1 MIRLSPS
8 LLSLDFYRAKE
19 ILPQIQEFS
28 PYLHFDVMDG
38 HFVPNLALGECIVR
52 SLRPHLKDTVFD
64 VHLMVED
71 PGFFLEPFAAAGA
84 DIFTFHLEAE
94 KQPRELIS
102 RIHALGLRAGIS
114 IKPNTDVAL
123 LLPYLDE
130 VDLVLVM
137 TVEPGFG
144 GQGLLSHCLEKI
156 PVLREEIDKRGR
168 EIDLEVDGG
177 VKFSNVAKITRL
189 GADLIVA
196 GSAIFSADDPGR
208 AAKELLEEAL
218 RGAKQQA

>member
-19 ILPQIQEFS
+19 QIDEIKNFA

-38 HFVPNLALGECIVR
+38 HFVPNLALGECIVK
-52 SLRPHLKDTVFD
+52 SLRPHLANTVFD

-71 PGFFLEPFAAAGA
+71 PEFFLEPFANAGA
-84 DIFTFHLEAE
+84 DILTFHVEAV
-94 KQPRELIS
+94 QNARELIG
-102 RIHALGLRAGIS
+102 RIHALGLKAGIS
-114 IKPNTDVAL
+114 LKPKTPADEI
-123 LLPYLDE
+123 LPYLDE

-144 GQGLLSHCLEKI
+144 GQALIPDCLDKI
-156 PVLREEIDKRGR
+156 AVLREEIDKTGR
-168 EIDLEVDGG
+168 RIDLEVDGG
-177 VKFSNVAKITRL
+177 VKADNVAEVTRR

-196 GSAIFSADDPGR
+196 GSAVFGESDPSL
-208 AAKELLEEAL
+208 AAKELLTAAR
-218 RGAKQQA
+218 RGANER

>member
-19 ILPQIQEFS
+19 QIEQIKNFA

-38 HFVPNLALGECIVR
+38 HFVPNLALGECIVK

-71 PGFFLEPFAAAGA
+71 PEFFLEPFANAGA
-84 DIFTFHLEAE
+84 DIFTFHVEAV
-94 KQPRELIS
+94 RDARALIE

-114 IKPNTDVAL
+114 LKPKTPVDAI
-123 LLPYLDE
+123 LPYLDE

-144 GQGLLSHCLEKI
+144 GQALIPECLEKI
-156 PVLREEIDKRGR
+156 TVLREEIDKTGR
-168 EIDLEVDGG
+168 TIDLEVDGG
-177 VKFSNVAKITRL
+177 IKAGNVFEVTRR

-196 GSAIFSADDPGR
+196 GSAVFGASDPRLAAETLLTAALGR
-208 AAKELLEEAL
+208 KHENT
-218 RGAKQQA
+218 